1 MDQIFHYYD
10 QFLKLFP
17 DNWHTAV
24 SVAIIILM
32 VYLIIHFLRY
42 GVIGIVLLVIFVPA
56 SIPVLKDIGL
66 GVLAFV
72 QHILK

>member
-1 MDQIFHYYD
+1 MDKIFNYYD

-24 SVAIIILM
+24 SVAIIIIM
-32 VYLIIHFLRY
+32 VMLVIRFMRY
-42 GVIGIVLLVIFVPA
+42 GIIGIILLVIFVPA

-66 GVLAFV
+66 GVIAFV
-72 QHILK
+72 QHVLK